1 MKNKWIFIITNF
13 ILIFILSEIYKTH
26 INEGFIINFIFILV
40 SLTLFWGLVY
50 IIKKLLCR
58 SKEPS

>member
-1 MKNKWIFIITNF
+1 MKTKWIFIIANF

-26 INEGFIINFIFILV
+26 IKKGFIINFIFILI

-50 IIKKLLCR
+50 IIKKLLSE
-58 SKEPS
+58 SKGLS